1 MSQNNRYLCSALQLH
16 TPHPSPGAQGLGGG
30 GTPVEGGADHT
41 ATASHCGDGGG
52 AGDVGVLAGVE
63 GGAGVEDKYEKEVGE
78 G

>member
-1 MSQNNRYLCSALQLH
+1 MSKNNRYLCSALQLH
-16 TPHPSPGAQGLGGG
+16 TPHPSQGAYGLEGG

-41 ATASHCGDGGG
+41 AIASHCGDGGG

-63 GGAGVEDKYEKEVGE
+63 GGTGVEDKYEKEVGE